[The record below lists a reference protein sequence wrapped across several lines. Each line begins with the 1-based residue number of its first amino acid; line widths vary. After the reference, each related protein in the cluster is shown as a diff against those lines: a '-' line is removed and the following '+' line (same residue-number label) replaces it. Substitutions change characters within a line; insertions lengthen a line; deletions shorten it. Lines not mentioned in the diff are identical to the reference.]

1 MSMSKNPAIIVNQLT
16 KQYEL
21 GQIREDS
28 LKHTLENWIR
38 GKRGNSDKKKFLALD
53 NISLTIEQGE
63 VVGILGHN
71 GAGKSTFLKVLAR
84 ITQPSS
90 GYAEVYGRVG
100 TLLEIGTG
108 FHPDLT
114 GMENIYLNGAILGMK
129 EKEIKSK
136 LDEIIA
142 FSGIEQFIYT
152 PVKYYSSGMTV
163 RLAFS
168 VASHLEADIIF
179 LDEIWG
185 AGDLDFS
192 KKSIKKMKEMVK
204 SGKTVLIIS
213 HDLKILS
220 DLSTRCLWMKKGQII
235 RDGTPKEVIY
245 DYKKEQNL
253 PANSL

>member
-1 MSMSKNPAIIVNQLT
+1 MSNKPAIIIHQLS
-16 KQYEL
+16 KQYQL

-28 LKHTLENWIR
+28 LKHSLANWLK
-38 GKRGNSDKKKFLALD
+38 GKRNTVAKKSFLALD
-53 NISLTIEQGE
+53 NISLTVPQGE
-63 VVGILGHN
+63 VLGIVGHN
-71 GAGKSTFLKVLAR
+71 GAGKSTLLKILAR

-114 GMENIYLNGAILGMK
+114 GLENIYLNGAILGMK
-129 EKEIKSK
+129 EKEIKRK
-136 LDEIIA
+136 QDEIIA
-142 FSGIEQFIYT
+142 FSGIEQFIHT

-168 VASHLEADIIF
+168 VAAHLEADIIF

-192 KKSIKKMKEMVK
+192 KKSIKKMKELVR

-213 HDLKILS
+213 HDLNILS

-235 RDGTPKEVIY
+235 SDGNPKEVIKE
-245 DYKKEQNL
+245 YKKSQTTML
-253 PANSL
+253 V

>member
-1 MSMSKNPAIIVNQLT
+1 MHLKPAIIINQLS

-28 LKHTLENWIR
+28 IKHTLENWIR
-38 GKRGNSDKKKFLALD
+38 GKRNTTEKKKFLALN
-53 NISLTIEQGE
+53 NISLTVNQGE
-63 VVGILGHN
+63 VIGILGHN
-71 GAGKSTFLKVLAR
+71 GAGKSTLLKVLAR

-114 GMENIYLNGAILGMK
+114 GLENIYLNGAILGMN

-136 LDEIIA
+136 LDEIIS

-168 VASHLEADIIF
+168 VAAHLEADIIF

-185 AGDLDFS
+185 AGDLDFA

-213 HDLKILS
+213 HDLNVLS
-220 DLSTRCLWMKKGQII
+220 DLSTRCIWMKKGQII
-235 RDGTPKEVIY
+235 RDGSPKEIIKE
-245 DYKKEQNL
+245 YKQAQSAPEVL
-253 PANSL
+253 S

>member
-1 MSMSKNPAIIVNQLT
+1 MSNKPAIIVNQLS

-21 GQIREDS
+21 GQVHEDS
-28 LKHTLENWIR
+28 LKHTLQNWF
-38 GKRGNSDKKKFLALD
+38 KRKPESSNKKKFLAVD
-53 NISLTIEQGE
+53 NISVTIQQGE
-63 VVGILGHN
+63 VLGILGHN
-71 GAGKSTFLKVLAR
+71 GAGKSTLLKILAR
-84 ITQPSS
+84 IVQPSS

-129 EKEIKSK
+129 ENEIKKK
-136 LDEIIA
+136 LDEIID
-142 FSGIEQFIYT
+142 FSGVEQFIHT

-168 VASHLEADIIF
+168 VAAHLEADIIF

-192 KKSIKKMKEMVK
+192 QKSVKKMKEMVK

-220 DLSTRCLWMKKGQII
+220 DLSTRCLWMKKGQVI
-235 RDGTPKEVIY
+235 RDGIPKEVIQE
-245 DYKKEQNL
+245 YKKAQNL
-253 PANSL
+253 PADVS

>member
-1 MSMSKNPAIIVNQLT
+1 MHSKPAIVVNQLT
-16 KQYEL
+16 KEYEL
-21 GQIREDS
+21 GQIREES
-28 LKHTLENWIR
+28 LKHTLENWMR
-38 GKRGNSDKKKFLALD
+38 GKSENSNKKRFLALN
-53 NISLTIEQGE
+53 NISLTVKQGE
-63 VVGILGHN
+63 VLGILGHN
-71 GAGKSTFLKVLAR
+71 GAGKSTLLKILAR

-114 GMENIYLNGAILGMK
+114 GMENVYLNGAILGMR

-142 FSGIEQFIYT
+142 FSGIEQFIHT

-185 AGDLDFS
+185 AGDLDFAQ
-192 KKSIKKMKEMVK
+192 KSIRKMKEMVK

-213 HDLKILS
+213 HDLTILS
-220 DLSTRCLWMKKGQII
+220 DLSTRCLWMKKGQIVS
-235 RDGTPKEVIY
+235 DGAPDKVIDEY
-245 DYKKEQNL
+245 RKSQT
-253 PANSL
+253 